1 MNISEQGFLFCLFLY
16 LLILCG
22 FHSMHPDPTQ
32 PPVPLHFVF
41 CPCNLP
47 PTQDKIKFKRKERKQ
62 KEKKN
67 PFLESES
74 LFETGSLTELEL
86 TDWLDCLA
94 T

>member
-1 MNISEQGFLFCLFLY
+1 M
-16 LLILCG
+16 ILCG

-32 PPVPLHFVF
+32 PPSLCICLLPLQ
-41 CPCNLP
+41 PPP

-86 TDWLDCLA
+86 TNWLDCLA